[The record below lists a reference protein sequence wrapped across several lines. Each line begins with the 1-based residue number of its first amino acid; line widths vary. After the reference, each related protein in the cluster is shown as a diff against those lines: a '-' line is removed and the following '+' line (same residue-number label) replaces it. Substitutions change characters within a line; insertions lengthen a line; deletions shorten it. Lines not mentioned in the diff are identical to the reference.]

1 MTGPVRGGGTEAGGA
16 ATTDRRPVVLIA
28 EELSPTAVAALGPEV
43 EIRDRSGAGREALL
57 TELAEADA
65 VLVRDTTRIDAEA
78 LAAAPR
84 LKVIATA
91 GAGVGAVDVP
101 AATAAGVMV
110 VNAPTA
116 HAVSAAELAVGL
128 LLAVARGIPRADA
141 SPTGGRRPRSR
152 PPGME
157 LADKVLGL
165 VGLGPVGWE
174 VARRMRAFAMEVI
187 AYDPSAGTGHPVGH
201 PAGHLAAEGVRLVT
215 LDELLGRADLVSVHL
230 PETPEHRGLLGFD
243 ALHRIGPGARLV
255 DVTGGGA
262 VDQLEL
268 YAALK
273 EGRVAAAGIVAR
285 AESPLAELDTVVV
298 TPEPA
303 AHTPEAE
310 ERAGVSAARSVRRVL
325 GGEVVP
331 EAVNVR
337 AGTVPRAS
345 APWLAL
351 TERLAALVT
360 AATGGPPPRLE
371 IVATGGPTE
380 PETAPPEPTTPE
392 PTALEPA
399 ALEPAALELAA
410 LKGALTGAG
419 LTRVSYVNAPVLAEE
434 RGMTA
439 TATTAAPEAG
449 GDRSVTVRAT
459 LPGGDGVSV
468 TGALSAPEGTVRLVE
483 ICGRPLDFPLAGE
496 TLFLRCRDAAG
507 VLGGL
512 GAALGRGGVHIT
524 AMRVARTA
532 PGGDA
537 VVVLGVDRPVR
548 PDLLTEAACAVEAT
562 HWWTLSGRG

>member
-1 MTGPVRGGGTEAGGA
+1 MRGGGTVAGGE
-16 ATTDRRPVVLIA
+16 ATADRRPVVLIA

-43 EIRDRSGAGREALL
+43 EIRERSGAGREALL
-57 TELAEADA
+57 RELAEADA

-141 SPTGGRRPRSR
+141 LPTGGRRPRSR

-187 AYDPSAGTGHPVGH
+187 AYDPSAGTGH
-201 PAGHLAAEGVRLVT
+201 LAAEGVRLVT
-215 LDELLGRADLVSVHL
+215 LDELLARADLISVHL
-230 PETPEHRGLLGFD
+230 PETPEHRGLLGFE

-298 TPEPA
+298 TPQPA

-331 EAVNVR
+331 EAVNVG
-337 AGTVPRAS
+337 AGTVPRAP

-380 PETAPPEPTTPE
+380 PEAAAPEPTTR
-392 PTALEPA
+392 EPA

-419 LTRVSYVNAPVLAEE
+419 LTRVSYVNAPALAEE

-468 TGALSAPEGTVRLVE
+468 TGALPAPDGTVRLVE

-548 PDLLTEAACAVEAT
+548 PDLLTEAAGAVEAT